1 MLIRFFL
8 YFCEKFYKMKN
19 VLFLVSLLFLTI
31 PCLGQN
37 SELNTENSKI
47 VLINGRAFESTTEF
61 NLNDSIQKEQFLN
74 RIEAEKNLNSSRF
87 IPFSRLQSSVFL
99 CNNSGFEEFE
109 NSNNSF
115 ILKNYSYGTGS
126 PSNPMQCKNVNV
138 QANQG
143 IIQYN
148 PNQSSL
154 MATTVPSNYY
164 DEYIGNING
173 FDQYVL
179 KVNHKDSYVTSGVVQ
194 TKRFK
199 TNNETEVKFNFKA
212 VLESITGSN
221 HYNEQPYFKARIIK
235 NNVVV
240 SEFCLIGDP
249 NNCIFTQSS
258 SSSSSN
264 SIVLYTENWQSGILD
279 ISSIPNNEDFTIEF
293 MASRCGLSGH
303 FGYAYIDDLCLL
315 HSSENLQGSIEL
327 NPLFEICPTF
337 PLSVCGTFT
346 IPNSGGVSANV
357 QSIEIKVLNENN
369 QVVYTSFN
377 PSQLDMNTKTFC
389 FEINSNNLPNTVNGN
404 YNVQALI
411 NYGIVQGNIP
421 CSGTNFTSASD
432 SDANIGWDISFL
444 NCTPDCDYRPVTTN
458 LFKCDLNGDGKEFF
472 DLTNCESLIITNSS
486 DYTFSY
492 YINQNDA
499 YNDLNS
505 IQDFQN
511 FESYTSAIF
520 VRIIKDASCYKI
532 IPIQLTVKNPFTTIS
547 GILNVCSGSTTLT
560 ASQGTNYLWSTGENT
575 QSIEVTS
582 VGTYSVTVTDSFGC
596 VSTNSVTILPNQVAV
611 LPTIEIQQPNCHLI
625 YGTITVT
632 SPASEYSYDG
642 GLTWTTSNTHTNLN
656 PGTYQVKI
664 RTIMGCESYNS
675 PITIRPLLLSTPYVS
690 YTNPNYC
697 GDFGSITINTQST
710 EYSFDDG
717 LTWSTSNIATNLPI
731 GTYTIRIKDSD
742 GCISNPKIISI
753 EGVFLNTLDYNV
765 VEPYCS
771 NLGSITIT
779 TTASEYSFDGGNT
792 WQTSNILNNVTAD
805 TYILKIKNA
814 LGCTSPNY
822 YVYVRNLE
830 NTQPSYTIDPAGC
843 NKYATITITTIGDE
857 YSFDGG
863 LTWSTSNILGNLN
876 QGNSVSI
883 KVKRGSCQSLSRNIT
898 ITSSFLPLPNS
909 QDFSTLICDNSNNGN
924 EIVDL
929 RQFNQNIIN
938 NPNNYNFTYYNSLI
952 GAQNQT
958 ISDQVTTISN
968 YNLNQTD
975 KTFFVLVRDNFG
987 CYQISNLHLTL
998 IPTPI
1003 ITLNNLYYLCE
1014 NYTVTLSE
1022 NTFFDSY
1029 LWSTGETTPS
1039 ITVSQPGNYNLTVTE
1054 IHGNVICST
1063 TKTVSV
1069 VLSNPATIGT
1079 FGTMDWTEQ
1088 DNIITVNVTGLGDYE
1103 YSLNGIEYQDSN
1115 VFTNLANGEYEIF
1128 VKDKHGCGIS
1138 TDEIYLLMYPRY
1150 FTPNND
1156 GYNDY
1161 WRIKFSKNEPNL
1173 RISIFD
1179 RHGKFITQFGAND
1192 IGWDGT
1198 HQGIQLPSTDYWFV
1212 VKRENGKEHKG
1223 HFTLKR

>member
-1 MLIRFFL
+1 
-8 YFCEKFYKMKN
+8 MKN
-19 VLFLVSLLFLTI
+19 ILFQISLLFLTI

-37 SELNTENSKI
+37 SELNTENSNI
-47 VLINGRAFESTTEF
+47 VLINGRAFESTPAF
-61 NLNDSIQKEQFLN
+61 NLNDSIQREQFVN
-74 RIEAEKNLNSSRF
+74 KIEAEKNLNSSRF

-109 NSNNSF
+109 NSNNTYV
-115 ILKNYSYGTGS
+115 LKNYSYGVGS
-126 PSNPMQCKNVNV
+126 PNNPMQCKDIFIT
-138 QANQG
+138 ANQG
-143 IIQYN
+143 ITQYN
-148 PNQSSL
+148 PSANNL

-164 DEYIGNING
+164 DEFIGNING

-179 KVNHKDSYVTSGVVQ
+179 QVNHKNSYITSGVIQ

-221 HYNEQPYFKARIIK
+221 HDNEQPYFKARIIK
-235 NNVVV
+235 NNIVV

-249 NNCIFTQSS
+249 TNCIFTQSS
-258 SSSSSN
+258 SSSSGDSV
-264 SIVLYTENWQSGILD
+264 VLYTQNWQSGILD

-315 HSSENLQGSIEL
+315 HSSENLQGSIEI

-369 QVVYTSFN
+369 QVVYTSSN

-389 FEINSNNLPNTVNGN
+389 FEINSNNLPNTINGN
-404 YNVQALI
+404 YNVQAII
-411 NYGIVQGNIP
+411 NYGIVQGNTP

-444 NCTPDCDYRPVTTN
+444 NCNPDCDYRPVTTN

-472 DLTNCESLIITNSS
+472 DLTNCESLIITNPS

-499 YNDLNS
+499 YNDINS
-505 IQDFQN
+505 IQNFQN
-511 FESYTSAIF
+511 FESYSSVIF

-560 ASQGTNYLWSTGENT
+560 ASQGADYLWSTGENT
-575 QSIEVTS
+575 QSIDVTS
-582 VGTYSVTVTDSFGC
+582 TGTYSVTVTDSFGC
-596 VSTNSVTILPNQVAV
+596 ISTNSVTILPNQVAV
-611 LPTIEIQQPNCHLI
+611 LPTIAIQQPNCHVI

-642 GLTWTTSNTHTNLN
+642 GLTWTTSNTITNLTA
-656 PGTYQVKI
+656 GTYQVKI

-675 PITIRPLLLSTPYVS
+675 PITIRPLLLSTPYAT
-690 YTNPNYC
+690 YTNPSFC
-697 GDFGSITINTQST
+697 GDFGSIAIQTQAT

-717 LTWSTSNIATNLPI
+717 LTWSSNNIATNLPI
-731 GTYTIRIKDSD
+731 GIYTIRIKDSD
-742 GCISNPKIISI
+742 GCISNPRIISI
-753 EGVFLNTLDYNV
+753 EGVFLNTLNYNV
-765 VEPYCS
+765 VEPYCA

-779 TTASEYSFDGGNT
+779 TTANEYSFDGGNT

-822 YVYVRNLE
+822 YVYVRNLQ
-830 NTQPSYTIDPAGC
+830 NIQPNFTIDPAGC
-843 NKYATITITTIGDE
+843 NKYASVTITTFGDE
-857 YSFDGG
+857 FSFDGG
-863 LTWSTSNILGNLN
+863 ITWGTSNTLGNLN
-876 QGNSVSI
+876 QGDYVSI
-883 KVKRGSCQSLSRNIT
+883 RVKRGNCQSLSSTINIS
-898 ITSSFLPLPNS
+898 SSFLPLPNS
-909 QDFSTLICDNSNNGN
+909 QDFSTLICDNTNNGN

-929 RQFNQNIIN
+929 RQFNQNIIS
-938 NPNNYNFTYYNSLI
+938 NPNNYNFTYYNSLT

-958 ISDQVTTISN
+958 TSDQVNTISN

-1022 NTFFDSY
+1022 NNSFDSY
-1029 LWSTGETTPS
+1029 LWSTGETTS
-1039 ITVSQPGNYNLTVTE
+1039 TIIIDQPGNYSLTVTE
-1054 IHGNVICST
+1054 IHGSVICTT
-1063 TKTVSV
+1063 TKTVAV

-1079 FGTMDWTEQ
+1079 FETFDWTEQ
-1088 DNIITVNVTGLGDYE
+1088 NNVITVNVTGLGDYE
-1103 YSLNGIEYQDSN
+1103 YSLNGIEYQDSPI
-1115 VFTNLANGEYEIF
+1115 FSDLQNGEYTVF
-1128 VKDKHGCGIS
+1128 VRDKHGCGIS
-1138 TDEIYLLMYPRY
+1138 SDEIYLLMYPKY
-1150 FTPNND
+1150 FTPND
-1156 GYNDY
+1156 DTYNDY
-1161 WRIKFSKNEPNL
+1161 WRIKFSENEPNL
-1173 RISIFD
+1173 KISIFD
-1179 RHGKFITQFGAND
+1179 RHGKLLTQFGPND
-1192 IGWDGT
+1192 LGWDGK
-1198 HQGIQLPSTDYWFV
+1198 HNGEPLPSTDYWFV
-1212 VKRENGKEHKG
+1212 VKRENGKEHRG

>member
-1 MLIRFFL
+1 
-8 YFCEKFYKMKN
+8 MKN
-19 VLFLVSLLFLTI
+19 ILFQISLLFLTI
-31 PCLGQN
+31 TCLGQN
-37 SELNTENSKI
+37 SELNTKNSNI
-47 VLINGRAFESTTEF
+47 VLINGRAFESTPEF
-61 NLNDSIQKEQFLN
+61 NLNDSIQREQFLN
-74 RIEAEKNLNSSRF
+74 KIETERNLNSNRF

-99 CNNSGFEEFE
+99 CNNGGFEEFE
-109 NSNNSF
+109 NTNNTF
-115 ILKNYSYGTGS
+115 TLKNYSYGTGS
-126 PSNPMQCKNVNV
+126 PVNPMQCKDVYV
-138 QANQG
+138 SANQG

-148 PNQSSL
+148 PNTSSL

-179 KVNHKDSYVTSGVVQ
+179 KINHKFSSITSGVVQ

-212 VLESITGSN
+212 VLQSIAGSD
-221 HYNEQPYFKARIIK
+221 HDNEQPYFKAKIIK
-235 NNVVV
+235 NNIVV

-249 NNCIFTQSS
+249 TNCIFTQFG
-258 SSSSSN
+258 SSN
-264 SIVLYTENWQSGILD
+264 SESVVLYTQNWQSGILD
-279 ISSIPNNEDFTIEF
+279 ISSIPNNEDFIIEF
-293 MASRCGLSGH
+293 TASRCGLSGH

-315 HSSENLQGSIEL
+315 HSNENLQGSIEL

-357 QSIEIKVLNENN
+357 QSIEIKVLDQNN
-369 QVVYTSFN
+369 QIVYTSST

-389 FEINSNNLPNTVNGN
+389 FEINAIDLPNVTNNN
-404 YNVQALI
+404 YNVQAVI
-411 NYGIVQGNIP
+411 NYGTIQSNIP
-421 CSGTNFTSASD
+421 CSGTNFASASD
-432 SDANIGWDISFL
+432 SDANTGWDISFL
-444 NCTPDCDYRPVTTN
+444 NCLPDCDYKPTTTN

-472 DLTNCESLIITNSS
+472 DLTNCESLIINNPSN
-486 DYTFSY
+486 YTFSY
-492 YINQNDA
+492 YANQNDA
-499 YNDLNS
+499 YNDVNS
-505 IQDFQN
+505 IPNFQN

-520 VRIIKDASCYKI
+520 VRVIKDATCYKI

-547 GILNVCSGSTTLT
+547 GILNVCGGSTTLT
-560 ASQGTNYLWSTGENT
+560 ASQGANYLWSTGEIT
-575 QSIEVTS
+575 QSISVTS
-582 VGTYSVTVTDSFGC
+582 VGTYSVTVTDNFGC
-596 VSTNSVTILPNQVAV
+596 ISTNSVTILPNQVAV
-611 LPTIEIQQPNCHLI
+611 LPTIEIQQPSCHVA

-632 SPASEYSYDG
+632 SPASEYSFDG
-642 GLTWTTSNTHTNLN
+642 GATWTTSNTLTNLN
-656 PGTYQVKI
+656 PGSYQVKI

-675 PITIRPLLLSTPYVS
+675 PITIRSLLLSTPYVT
-690 YTNPNYC
+690 YTNPTFC
-697 GDFGSITINTQST
+697 GDFGSITIQTQAT

-717 LTWSTSNIATNLPI
+717 LTWSTNNVATNLPI
-731 GTYTIRIKDSD
+731 GLYTVRIKDTD

-779 TTASEYSFDGGNT
+779 TPASEYSFDGGNT

-822 YVYVRNLE
+822 YVYVRSLE
-830 NTQPSYTIDPAGC
+830 SIQPAYTIDPAGC
-843 NKYATITITTIGDE
+843 NKYASVTITTFGDE

-863 LTWSTSNILGNLN
+863 LTWSTSNTLGNLN
-876 QGNSVSI
+876 QGNSVII
-883 KVKRGSCQSLSRNIT
+883 KVKRGSCQTLATTVYIS
-898 ITSSFLPLPNS
+898 SSFLPLPNT
-909 QDFSTLICDNSNNGN
+909 QDFATLICDNGNNGN

-929 RQFNQNIIN
+929 RQFNQNIIS

-958 ISDQVTTISN
+958 ASDQVTTFSN
-968 YNLNQTD
+968 YNLNQID

-998 IPTPI
+998 IPTPV

-1014 NYTVTLSE
+1014 NFTVTLTE
-1022 NTFFDSY
+1022 NSYFDSY

-1039 ITVSQPGNYNLTVTE
+1039 IVVNQPGNYSLTVTE
-1054 IHGNVICST
+1054 IHGSVICST
-1063 TKTVSV
+1063 TKSVAV
-1069 VLSNPATIGT
+1069 VLSNPATIGPFET
-1079 FGTMDWTEQ
+1079 SDWTEQ
-1088 DNIITVNVTGLGDYE
+1088 DNTITVNVTGLGNYE
-1103 YSLNGIEYQDSN
+1103 YSLNGIEYQDSPL
-1115 VFTNLANGEYEIF
+1115 FSNLPNGEYTIF
-1128 VKDKHGCGIS
+1128 VRDKNGCGVS
-1138 TDEIYLLMYPRY
+1138 LDEIYLLMHPRY
-1150 FTPNND
+1150 FTPNDD

-1161 WRIKFSKNEPNL
+1161 WRIKFSENEPNL
-1173 RISIFD
+1173 KILIFD
-1179 RHGKFITQFGAND
+1179 RQGKFITQFGPND
-1192 IGWDGT
+1192 LGWDGKRN
-1198 HQGIQLPSTDYWFV
+1198 GEPLPSSDYWFV
-1212 VKRENGKEHKG
+1212 VKRENGKEHRG